1 MIHTPS
7 DGQNT
12 MNKLKAVAAMVLISV
27 VGTACEDITNPIEEF
42 GQLVDPFVRW
52 EVPQSIGAPEQTV
65 GVIIQLP
72 TRLEEDVNYNFA
84 LGGDAV
90 FGDDYIV
97 VDREGTPR
105 ADVTAAGGSG
115 TITYVEDRD
124 AFSRDTIF
132 FFIPFEAVDG
142 RVIELEIVSAQAA
155 SGRNVETGYIE
166 RYQKHRLSIEGFIDL
181 PEGTWVGQRTG
192 DFGEAAAT
200 VTVSRPADPIEVGGD
215 AFLYQLSDYTGDGGI
230 FGVGVPWAF
239 SATSGGS
246 VLVAQQS
253 HVFGSVTSNV
263 SGSYDLATQT
273 LTLNVELTCCGA
285 EGFGWTL
292 TLTPQ

>member
-1 MIHTPS
+1 MIGTPS
-7 DGQNT
+7 TGQNT
-12 MNKLKAVAAMVLISV
+12 MNKLRTVLAVVILAMV
-27 VGTACEDITNPIEEF
+27 GAACEDITNPIEEF

-52 EVPQSIGAPEQTV
+52 EVATSIGAPEQTV

-72 TRLEEDVNYNFA
+72 TRLEEDVSYSFA
-84 LGGDAV
+84 LGGDAE
-90 FGDDYIV
+90 FGVDYIP
-97 VDREGTPR
+97 VDREGNPR
-105 ADVTAAGGSG
+105 ADVTAQGGSG
-115 TITYVEDRD
+115 TIVYNPEQD

-132 FFIPFEAVDG
+132 FFIPFEATDG
-142 RVIELEIVSAQAA
+142 RQVEIEITNAQSA

-166 RYQKHRLSIEGFIDL
+166 RYQRHSLSIEGFIDL
-181 PEGTWVGQRTG
+181 PEGTWVGERTG
-192 DFGEAAAT
+192 DFGGAAASVT
-200 VTVSRPADPIEVGGD
+200 VTRPAAPIEVGGD
-215 AFLYQLSDYTGDGGI
+215 AYLYQLSDYTGDGGI

-253 HVFGSVTSNV
+253 HVFGTVTSDV

-273 LTLNVELTCCGA
+273 LTLNVTLTCCGA

-292 TLTPQ
+292 VLTPQ